1 MVDEH
6 LNWKDHINIT
16 ENKLFKNLDLLHK
29 VKQFLN
35 AKAMKSLYSSF
46 IHSYLN
52 HGNVAWCSTSMN
64 KTKKLFSK
72 QKQAIKII
80 PMAEIYGNLNAD
92 EKMKYLDI
100 VNIYKLNLYQ
110 LLNIMF
116 RVKTNSIPETLQNKF
131 KVIEHNYS
139 TIYSEYNFKKV
150 NTISKSQNFLLGLL
164 NLQYCHMD
172 YVSGISILTNF

>member
-35 AKAMKSLYSSF
+35 AKAMKSLYFSF

-72 QKQAIKII
+72 QKQAIKLI

-100 VNIYKLNLYQ
+100 VNIYKLNLY
-110 LLNIMF
+110 
-116 RVKTNSIPETLQNKF
+116 
-131 KVIEHNYS
+131 
-139 TIYSEYNFKKV
+139 
-150 NTISKSQNFLLGLL
+150 
-164 NLQYCHMD
+164 
-172 YVSGISILTNF
+172 